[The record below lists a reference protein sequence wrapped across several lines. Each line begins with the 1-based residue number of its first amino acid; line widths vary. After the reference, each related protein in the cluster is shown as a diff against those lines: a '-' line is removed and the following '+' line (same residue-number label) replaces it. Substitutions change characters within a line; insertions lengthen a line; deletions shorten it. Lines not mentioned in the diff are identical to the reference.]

1 LTVTIVGDKACPQCR
16 ENGRDKTG
24 NHLILFSNGG
34 AYCNRCQYKEFPTET
49 QEEETITSSVKF
61 KDVINFKSAHLPD
74 RYLSESIVQFYG
86 IKVEHDQ
93 ASGEIAAHYYPVYR
107 NGKLI
112 DYKCRRLPK
121 TFYSVT
127 KDSKGD
133 TDLFGQQLFKPGG
146 KHILITGGELDA
158 PSAYHMIKSQYP
170 DIDIA
175 VVSPTKGENLSSI
188 KPNLDYI
195 GSFDNIYIA
204 PDQDKA
210 GEKFTSDLAGLFDS
224 KLKVLKLE
232 ENDPNDMLV
241 AGKEKE
247 FLKAFFNAETY
258 KPSGVITALSVR
270 ERAIQIPEYGRPF
283 PWPTLTQATYGRRI
297 GDGYYFGA
305 GVKIGKSEL
314 LNQLVEHI
322 IFTEKSKVFVAKPEE
337 LPELTVKKIAGK
349 HYQIPFHDPD
359 AYKAGRFS
367 QEELANAIDA
377 VGDRLLMFNRYSY
390 LEWEELKACIRH
402 AVVVEGV
409 QDVFID
415 PITCFTDG
423 KDSGE
428 ADRLL
433 KQIARDLDNM
443 SKDLGFTF
451 YCFCHLNNPPKGG
464 KSYEEGGRVKSAYF
478 ANSRSM
484 MRACQYMVGVE
495 RNKYAEDPMERNTS
509 VFRLLEDRNFGRYVE
524 FPVFYNHETGS
535 YLEI

>member
-1 LTVTIVGDKACPQCR
+1 MTATIVGDRPCPQCR

-34 AYCNRCQYKEFPTET
+34 AYCNRCQYKELPTEI
-49 QEEETITSSVKF
+49 QEGETITSPVEF
-61 KDVINFKSAHLPD
+61 KDIINFKSAHLPD

-93 ASGEIAAHYYPVYR
+93 ANGEIAAHYYPIYR
-107 NGKLI
+107 DGKLI

-247 FLKAFFNAETY
+247 FLKAFFNAKTY
-258 KPSGVITALSVR
+258 RPSMLITPRDVR
-270 ERAIQIPEYGRPF
+270 EAATKMPEYGK
-283 PWPTLTQATYGRRI
+283 PWPWPSMTKATFGRRL

-322 IFTEKSKVFVAKPEE
+322 IFTENNKVLVAKPEE
-337 LPELTVKKIAGK
+337 EPGLTCKKVAGK
-349 HYQIPFHDPD
+349 HYNMPFHDPD
-359 AYKAGRFS
+359 AALSGRFT
-367 QEELANAIDA
+367 QTELDAAIDSLEDDLIM
-377 VGDRLLMFNRYSY
+377 VNRYGD
-390 LEWEELKACIRH
+390 LDWEELKVCIRH

-409 QDVFID
+409 QDIFID
-415 PITCFTDG
+415 PITRFTDG

-428 ADRLL
+428 SDRLL
-433 KQIARDLDNM
+433 KQIAKELDNM

-451 YCFCHLNNPPKGG
+451 YCFCHLNNPPKGI
-464 KSYEEGGRVKSAYF
+464 KPYEEGGRVKSAYF
-478 ANSRSM
+478 ANSRAM

-509 VFRLLEDRNFGRYVE
+509 IFRLLEDRNFGRYVE

-535 YLEI
+535 YLEV